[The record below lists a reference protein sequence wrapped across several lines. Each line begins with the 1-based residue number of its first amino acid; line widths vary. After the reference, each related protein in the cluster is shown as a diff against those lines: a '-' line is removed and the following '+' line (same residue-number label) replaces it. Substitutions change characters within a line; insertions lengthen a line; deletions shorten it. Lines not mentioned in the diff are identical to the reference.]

1 MAGLGE
7 LLRAARYVELSGRD
21 VEVAHALNER
31 DYLTQTFVR
40 ADADALGTAL
50 AEGGLG
56 TALGGASSPSSSG
69 SLLDEDDLRTYP
81 RVKLWYKSFETE
93 RKKGRLLLEKLDFL
107 QSRSFRRLLA
117 PLGGRRAAT
126 RLLGGLRDR
135 PDEGGA
141 EGAPVDAPVD
151 LRVLWERVGEGE
163 AAGGARFLEAVSSE
177 DAFGSVFKLLQ
188 WPLTADG
195 TLLGMAEVSEPVF
208 ERMVLLFAE
217 PPPRPDPVL
226 QRLAKALSP
235 WVSVLAEGG
244 ELEAADE
251 FRRLRARLGAALR
264 EGLAGADG
272 AEAVALA
279 SLSEEELE
287 VLEAD
292 PAGAGPADPEA
303 PPPTR
308 LRLFSFRDIPWA
320 SLRLVFPERRLAFSP
335 LEVLRLDL
343 LSVVAALSIAVK
355 ARFVDIPVEELSRPV
370 QLLTDTSTN
379 TLAAVGVG
387 AILARIVLAW
397 TRALTTF
404 ELKIDRMV
412 QSRRTTDARAALE
425 QAAKEAAA
433 ERAKEVLAA
442 YGVLLRQ
449 GEPGLAR
456 GEVGAAVEA
465 WLRTTYSVDVC
476 FDPDGAVVGRE
487 LARLGLAEEVAA
499 EAEGGARG
507 ARATDAAASAYCG
520 DLQSVMDTIAAV
532 EAGSGA
538 EAELELERGA
548 VRVRAVPPDEALRRL
563 RARWAELFEAKVGA
577 VA

>member
-56 TALGGASSPSSSG
+56 TALGGASSPSSSSR

-135 PDEGGA
+135 PDK
-141 EGAPVDAPVD
+141 EGAPVDAPAD
-151 LRVLWERVGEGE
+151 LRVLWDRVEDE
-163 AAGGARFLEAVSSE
+163 AAGSARFLEAVSSE

-195 TLLGMAEVSEPVF
+195 ALLGMAEVSEPVF

-226 QRLAKALSP
+226 QRLVKALSP

-292 PAGAGPADPEA
+292 PAAGLADPEA

-343 LSVVAALSIAVK
+343 LSVAAALSIAVK

-456 GEVGAAVEA
+456 GEVGEAAEA
-465 WLRTTYSVDVC
+465 WLLASYGVDIC
-476 FDPDGAVVGRE
+476 FDPDGAVVGE
-487 LARLGLAEEVAA
+487 LARLGLAEEIAVA
-499 EAEGGARG
+499 ETGGGTGG
-507 ARATDAAASAYCG
+507 ARATDTAANAYCG

-532 EAGSGA
+532 EAGSGSEGEL
-538 EAELELERGA
+538 EAELERGA

-563 RARWAELFEAKVGA
+563 RVRWAELFEAKVGA
-577 VA
+577 VS

>member
-1 MAGLGE
+1 VAGLGE

-40 ADADALGTAL
+40 ADADALGMPL

-56 TALGGASSPSSSG
+56 TALGGASSPASSSR

-81 RVKLWYKSFETE
+81 RVKIWYKSFETE

-135 PDEGGA
+135 PDK
-141 EGAPVDAPVD
+141 EGAPVDAPAD
-151 LRVLWERVGEGE
+151 LRVLWDRVEDE
-163 AAGGARFLEAVSSE
+163 AAGSARFLEAVSSE

-195 TLLGMAEVSEPVF
+195 ALLGMAEVSEPVF

-272 AEAVALA
+272 AEAAALA

-292 PAGAGPADPEA
+292 PAAGLADPEA

-343 LSVVAALSIAVK
+343 LSVAAALSIAVK

-456 GEVGAAVEA
+456 GEVGEAAEA
-465 WLRTTYSVDVC
+465 WLLASYGVDIC
-476 FDPDGAVVGRE
+476 FDPDGAAVGE
-487 LARLGLAEEVAA
+487 LARLGLAEEIAVA
-499 EAEGGARG
+499 ETEGGTGG
-507 ARATDAAASAYCG
+507 ARATDTAANAYCG

-532 EAGSGA
+532 EAGSGSEGEL
-538 EAELELERGA
+538 EAELERGA

-563 RARWAELFEAKVGA
+563 RVRWAELFEAKVGA
-577 VA
+577 VS

>member
-40 ADADALGTAL
+40 ADADALGMAL

-56 TALGGASSPSSSG
+56 TALGGASSPASSSR

-81 RVKLWYKSFETE
+81 RVKIWYKSFETE

-135 PDEGGA
+135 PDK
-141 EGAPVDAPVD
+141 EGAPVDAPAD
-151 LRVLWERVGEGE
+151 LRVLWDRVEDE
-163 AAGGARFLEAVSSE
+163 AAGSARFLEAVSSE

-195 TLLGMAEVSEPVF
+195 ALLGMAEVSEPVF

-226 QRLAKALSP
+226 QRLVKALSP

-272 AEAVALA
+272 TEAAALA

-292 PAGAGPADPEA
+292 PAAGLADPEA

-343 LSVVAALSIAVK
+343 LSVAAALSIAVK

-456 GEVGAAVEA
+456 GEVGEAAEA
-465 WLRTTYSVDVC
+465 WLLASYGVDIC
-476 FDPDGAVVGRE
+476 FDPDGAVVGE
-487 LARLGLAEEVAA
+487 LARLGLAEEIAVA
-499 EAEGGARG
+499 ETGGGTGG
-507 ARATDAAASAYCG
+507 ARATDTAANAYCG

-532 EAGSGA
+532 EAGSGSEGEL
-538 EAELELERGA
+538 EAELERGA

-563 RARWAELFEAKVGA
+563 RVRWAELFEAKVGA
-577 VA
+577 VS